1 MLKYRTYLLFGSPGA
16 GKGTAGKIWGQ
27 IPGFYHFACGDIF
40 RSLDLRS
47 EYGQIFLKYS
57 SEGKLVPDEITIGV
71 WRHHI
76 QNMVTLGRFKT
87 DIDHLILDGIPR
99 NLSQATLL
107 ESNLDVKKVFHL
119 VCTQREQLIE
129 RIQRRALKE
138 NRMDD
143 ASVKLIE
150 QRLEIYDHETKP
162 VLEFYRERKVKVIEV
177 DALEYPYRVLRDILN
192 QIDTDVE

>member
-16 GKGTAGKIWGQ
+16 GKGTQGKIWGQ
-27 IPGFYHFACGDIF
+27 VPGFYHFACGDIF

-99 NLSQATLL
+99 NISQAQLL
-107 ESNLDVKKVFHL
+107 EHNLDVKKIFHL
-119 VCTQREQLIE
+119 VCPDRAQLIE

-143 ASVKLIE
+143 ASVNLIE
-150 QRLEIYDHETKP
+150 QRLEIYDSETKP

-177 DALEYPYRVLRDILN
+177 DALAYPYRVLRDILN